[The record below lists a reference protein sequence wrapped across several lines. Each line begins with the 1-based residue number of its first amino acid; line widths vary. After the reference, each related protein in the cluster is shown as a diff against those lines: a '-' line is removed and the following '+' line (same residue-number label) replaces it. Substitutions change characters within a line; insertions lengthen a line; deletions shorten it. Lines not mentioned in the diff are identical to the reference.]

1 MKYAEYKKGLELSY
15 KFYDTID
22 FEPFFLNGKNIEMDA
37 FTLINRIELYYDKQ
51 HPELLPKEM
60 HGYFFNFVGE
70 EEFVN
75 YLKERYGF
83 FVHTEIIEK
92 HYLYYPNYNE

>member
-1 MKYAEYKKGLELSY
+1 MNYKEFKKMEEFSY
-15 KFYDTID
+15 DFYDTID
-22 FEPFFLNGKNIEMDA
+22 FEPFFLNGDNIEMDVS
-37 FTLINRIELYYDKQ
+37 TLMNRIELYYDEQ

-60 HGYFFNFVGE
+60 HGFFFNYIGD
-70 EEFVN
+70 EEFVD

-83 FVHTEIIEK
+83 SVHTEVIEK